1 MTRAP
6 TFTFFNVAIRSFLNL
21 MLCLTFGAHDMRIRC
36 LMMLASLLL
45 CSTVPA
51 ADKKPRMNFVFV
63 LIDDLGWADLS
74 CFGSSFHETPHLDEL
89 AKSGMR
95 FTQAYAACPVC
106 SPTRASIMTGRHPV
120 RVNITDWIPGQTAKR
135 DTQHRFLQ
143 IDDRGE
149 LPLEEL
155 TVAEILEAS
164 GYQTFFAGKWHLGGE
179 GFLPTDQGFDINLGG
194 GHWGQPPAG
203 YFAPWKNKYLQEK
216 HDGEY
221 VTERLTEESVSFL
234 TGRDTSRPFLLFLS
248 HYDVHT
254 PIHKNDKHFDHFEA
268 KRSTLNSGPMP
279 IGERRGVSR
288 AQQNNAEYASMVSAI
303 DDSVGQVTAAIRDLG
318 LEDSTTIIFT
328 SDNGGLCT
336 LRKEGPTSNLP
347 LRSGKGWLYEG
358 GIRVPLIV
366 RVPGKSVT
374 GSTCDQPVL
383 STDFL
388 PTILELAQIDAP
400 ADVIFDGESFT
411 AALSEKTLKQ
421 SRPMAWHY
429 PHYHGSEWTPGAAI
443 RVGDWKL
450 IEFYELGDAELYN
463 LATDPGELKNLA
475 TESPK
480 QFALMRQELREWQEN
495 MHAQMP
501 QENPEF
507 KAAESK

>member
-1 MTRAP
+1 MR
-6 TFTFFNVAIRSFLNL
+6 V
-21 MLCLTFGAHDMRIRC
+21 LCLMVLT
-36 LMMLASLLL
+36 SLLL
-45 CSTVPA
+45 HSPIRA
-51 ADKKPRMNFVFV
+51 NERPRMNFVFV

-74 CFGSSFHETPHLDEL
+74 CYGSSFHETPHLDAL
-89 AKSGMR
+89 AKSGVR

-135 DTQHRFLQ
+135 DAQHRFLQ
-143 IDDRGE
+143 IEDRGE

-155 TVAEILEAS
+155 TVADILQSA
-164 GYQTFFAGKWHLGGE
+164 GYQNFFAGKWHLGGE
-179 GFLPTDQGFDINLGG
+179 GFLPTDQGFDFNLGG

-203 YFAPWKNKYLQEK
+203 YFAPWKNKYLQENHK
-216 HDGEY
+216 GEFI
-221 VTERLTEESVSFL
+221 TERLTEESVSFL
-234 TGRDTSRPFLLFLS
+234 KSRDPSRPFLLFLS

-254 PIHKNDKHFDHFEA
+254 PIHKDDKHFDHFKE
-268 KRSTLNSGPMP
+268 KRLTLSNTPMP
-279 IGERRGVSR
+279 IHERRGVSR
-288 AQQNNAEYASMVSAI
+288 AQQDHAEYASMVSAI

-336 LRKEGPTSNLP
+336 LRKEGPTCNLP

-366 RVPGKSVT
+366 RVPGKST
-374 GSTCDQPVL
+374 AGIECQQPVL

-388 PTILELAQIDAP
+388 PTMLELADVDPP
-400 ADVIFDGESFT
+400 ADVALDGESFT
-411 AALSEKTLKQ
+411 AALSGKEFDQ
-421 SRPMAWHY
+421 SRPLAWHY
-429 PHYHGSEWTPGAAI
+429 PHYHGSEWTPGAAM

-450 IEFYELGDAELYN
+450 IEFYEYGDAELYN
-463 LATDPGELKNLA
+463 LGTDPGEHKNLA
-475 TESPK
+475 KESPEQLAK
-480 QFALMRQELREWQEN
+480 LRQQLRQWQEN
-495 MHAQMP
+495 LHAQMP

-507 KAAESK
+507 KAEEVN

>member
-1 MTRAP
+1 MRVP
-6 TFTFFNVAIRSFLNL
+6 CPL
-21 MLCLTFGAHDMRIRC
+21 MLA
-36 LMMLASLLL
+36 LLL
-45 CSTVPA
+45 LYSPVL
-51 ADKKPRMNFVFV
+51 ADERPRMNFVFV

-74 CFGSSFHETPHLDEL
+74 CYGSSFHETPHLDEL
-89 AKSGMR
+89 AKSGVR

-135 DTQHRFLQ
+135 DAQHRFLQ
-143 IDDRGE
+143 IEDRGE

-155 TVAEILEAS
+155 TVAEILQAA
-164 GYQTFFAGKWHLGGE
+164 GYQTFFAGKWHLGGD
-179 GFLPTDQGFDINLGG
+179 GFLPTDQGFDVNLGG

-203 YFAPWKNKYLQEK
+203 YFAPWKNKYLQEQ
-216 HDGEY
+216 HEGEY
-221 VTERLTEESVSFL
+221 ITERLTEESVSFL
-234 TGRDTSRPFLLFLS
+234 KSRDPSRPFLLFLS

-254 PIHKNDKHFDHFEA
+254 PIHKDDKHFDHFKE
-268 KRSTLNSGPMP
+268 KRLKLNSPPMP
-279 IGERRGVSR
+279 IKERRGVSKAR
-288 AQQNNAEYASMVSAI
+288 QDNAEYASMVSAI
-303 DDSVGQVTAAIRDLG
+303 DDSVGQVAAAIRDLG

-336 LRKEGPTSNLP
+336 LRKEGPTCNLP

-366 RVPGKSVT
+366 RVPGKSTT
-374 GSTCDQPVL
+374 GNACDQPVL

-388 PTILELAQIDAP
+388 PTILELADVDPP
-400 ADVIFDGESFT
+400 ADVTLDGESFT
-411 AALSEKTLKQ
+411 AALSGNMLNQ
-421 SRPMAWHY
+421 SRPLAWHY
-429 PHYHGSEWTPGAAI
+429 PHYHGSEWTPGAAM

-450 IEFYELGDAELYN
+450 IEFYEFGDAELYN
-463 LATDPGELKNLA
+463 LATDSGELKNLA
-475 TESPK
+475 TESPR
-480 QFALMRQELREWQEN
+480 QLALMRQQLRNWQDN

-507 KAAESK
+507 KAKGVK